1 MRKVNVTHALIAIVL
16 GALLMHLYRTKT
28 PKGQAT
34 GK

>member
-1 MRKVNVTHALIAIVL
+1 MRHINYTHVIIALLL

-28 PKGQAT
+28 PQGQQS